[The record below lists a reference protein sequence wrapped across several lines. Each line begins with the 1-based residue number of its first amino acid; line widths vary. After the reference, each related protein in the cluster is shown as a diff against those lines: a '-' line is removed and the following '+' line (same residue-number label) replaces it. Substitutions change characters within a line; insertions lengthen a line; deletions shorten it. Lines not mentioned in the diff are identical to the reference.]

1 MSTGSVRSAF
11 ADLAGALVPLS
22 AREAQDD
29 LRARLGQVP
38 NRLNEYG
45 FDGYGLN
52 PDWIR
57 KLALPGVLLYRMYFR
72 ALTHDID
79 RVPAGR
85 VLVIANHAGQLPF
98 DGMML
103 STALL
108 LEARPPRIARAMGE
122 FWIPRIPGFNILAAR
137 GGALVGTPENCTHML
152 ENEECV
158 VVFPEGVRGMNKL
171 FKDRYVL
178 QRFGLGFMRLALE
191 TNTPILPVG
200 IVGSEEQQ
208 PGFANLEGLGRAL
221 GIPAFPLTLGFPW
234 LGPLGL
240 LPLPV
245 RYHLYFGEPLHF
257 EGAPSDEDSIIE
269 AKVEEVKASI
279 AALLARGLSE
289 REGVFR

>member
-1 MSTGSVRSAF
+1 MAAEGVRSAF

-29 LRARLGQVP
+29 LRARLRQVP

-57 KLALPGVLLYRMYFR
+57 RLALPGVLLYRLYFR
-72 ALTHDID
+72 AEAFDID
-79 RVPAGR
+79 RLPAGR

-98 DGMML
+98 DGLML

-122 FWIPRIPGFNILAAR
+122 FWIPRIPGFNVLAAR
-137 GGALVGTPENCTHML
+137 GGALVGTPENCRHML
-152 ENEECV
+152 ENGECV
-158 VVFPEGVRGMNKL
+158 VVFPEGARGMNKL
-171 FKDRYVL
+171 YRDRYVL

-191 TNTPILPVG
+191 TDTPIVPVG

-208 PGFANLEGLGRAL
+208 PGFANLSGLGRAL
-221 GIPAFPLTLGFPW
+221 GIPAFPITLGFPW

-240 LPLPV
+240 APLPV
-245 RYHLYFGEPLHF
+245 RYRLYFGEPMRF
-257 EGAPSDEDSIIE
+257 EGSPSDEDAVIE
-269 AKVEEVKASI
+269 AKVERVKGAI
-279 AALLARGLSE
+279 DALLARGLAE

>member
-1 MSTGSVRSAF
+1 MSEGGVLSAF

-29 LRARLGQVP
+29 LRARLRQVP

-52 PDWIR
+52 PEWIR
-57 KLALPGVLLYRMYFR
+57 RLALPGVLLYRMYFR
-72 ALTHDID
+72 TRTYDID
-79 RVPAGR
+79 RMPTGR

-103 STALL
+103 ATALL
-108 LEARPPRIARAMGE
+108 LEARPPRIARSMGE
-122 FWIPRIPGFNILAAR
+122 YWIPRIPGFNVLAAR
-137 GGALVGTPENCTHML
+137 GGTLVGTPENCKHML

-158 VVFPEGVRGMNKL
+158 VAFPEGVRGMNKL

-191 TNTPILPVG
+191 TNTPIVPVG

-208 PGFANLEGLGRAL
+208 PGFANLEGLGRVL
-221 GIPAFPLTLGFPW
+221 GMPAFPITLGFPW
-234 LGPLGL
+234 LGPLGM

-245 RYHLYFGEPLHF
+245 RYHLYFGEPLLF
-257 EGAPSDEDSIIE
+257 DGAPSEEDSVIE
-269 AKVEEVKASI
+269 AKVEEVKGSI
-279 AALLARGLSE
+279 AALLARGLHE

>member
-1 MSTGSVRSAF
+1 MAEGSIRSAF

-38 NRLNEYG
+38 NQLNEYG

-52 PDWIR
+52 PGWMR
-57 KLALPGVLLYRMYFR
+57 QMALPGVLFYRYYFR
-72 ALTHDID
+72 VRTHDID
-79 RVPAGR
+79 RMPAGR

-98 DGMML
+98 DGLML

-108 LEARPPRIARAMGE
+108 LEAEPPRIARAMGE
-122 FWIPRIPGFNILAAR
+122 YWIPRIPLLNVAAAR
-137 GGALVGTPENCTHML
+137 SGALVGTPENCTQML
-152 ENEECV
+152 ENGECV
-158 VVFPEGVRGMNKL
+158 VVFPEGAGGMNKR
-171 FKDRYVL
+171 FRDRYVL

-191 TNTPILPVG
+191 TKTPIVPVG

-208 PGFANLEGLGRAL
+208 PGFANFEGLARAL
-221 GIPAFPLTLGFPW
+221 DIPAFPITLGFPW
-234 LGPLGL
+234 LGPLGM

-245 RYHLYFGEPLHF
+245 RYHLYFGEPLLF
-257 EGAPSDEDSIIE
+257 EGDGSDEDAVIE
-269 AKVEEVKASI
+269 AKVDEVKRSI
-279 AALLARGLSE
+279 DSLLARGFGE